1 MKPRLEFSNLGSQA
15 LGALPKSWINIAGR
29 GVSSPAKCIQHFESA
44 SPAREASLRR
54 HVHRVNAVAL
64 AALNDLQIQK
74 IQGKSGTNV
83 ERTTLFI
90 RSVQKVRHHKMGR
103 RVRSDQVP
111 DLTQVS
117 DGRSKCKGGY
127 CSHGPLAIIK

>member
-29 GVSSPAKCIQHFESA
+29 GFSSPAKCIQHFESA

-54 HVHRVNAVAL
+54 HVLRVNAVAL

-90 RSVQKVRHHKMGR
+90 RSVQKVRYNFFAQSVQIK
-103 RVRSDQVP
+103 P
-111 DLTQVS
+111 DSPQAARLSIFLGKSVVLYLL
-117 DGRSKCKGGY
+117 KG
-127 CSHGPLAIIK
+127 P